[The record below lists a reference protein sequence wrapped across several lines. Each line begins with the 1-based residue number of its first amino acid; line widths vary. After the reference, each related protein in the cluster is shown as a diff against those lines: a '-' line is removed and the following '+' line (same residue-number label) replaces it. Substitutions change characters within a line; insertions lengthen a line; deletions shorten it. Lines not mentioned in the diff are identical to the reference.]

1 MREPT
6 SGGASFSFLESWSPD
21 LFSKPAMRVLPWAT
35 EVRATQIASNL
46 LGTTAIGGRTSTS
59 LVARIVNPDSSFATP
74 PSSTWLL
81 ETPLP
86 STRLVRPRVLA
97 SGTGLLNPIVALTD
111 GSLANQA
118 SIRRASDMP
127 QQPTIFSGTSMAVG
141 DDLLELPGSRL
152 GLTGR
157 CDSTCNLGTLSDN
170 GGMMP
175 TPRFGVIPFVAAAD
189 GLQPPTS
196 LVSIA
201 TSGVPS
207 FDGNAPIRLV
217 TDGNAFL
224 YTVGQKPLGVLHIE
238 RRALTNFAIAASFT
252 SNGRLTAVD
261 AIRSPI
267 GNTVLVLAT
276 VEDPGIT
283 IFGRPI
289 PYTNGAGTQGNV
301 VLLRIDV
308 SGQPLTVTTWDLPG
322 DQRAVGFVHSNNPGA
337 IAENRVIIIGNQ
349 GNDAFLWSVLHPP

>member
-6 SGGASFSFLESWSPD
+6 SGGASFLESWSPD
-21 LFSKPAMRVLPWAT
+21 LFSQPARRVLPWAT

-81 ETPLP
+81 ETPMP
-86 STRLVRPRVLA
+86 STRLVRLRVLA
-97 SGTGLLNPIVALTD
+97 NGTGLVNPIVALTD
-111 GSLANQA
+111 GTQATQAN
-118 SIRRASDMP
+118 IRRASANP
-127 QQPTIFSGTSMAVG
+127 QAPTIFASTLAVG
-141 DDLLELPGSRL
+141 DDLLELPSLRL
-152 GLTGR
+152 GFTGR
-157 CDSTCNLGTLSDN
+157 CESTCTLGGQIDN
-170 GGMMP
+170 STAIGQS
-175 TPRFGVIPFVAAAD
+175 PRFSVIPFAANGD
-189 GLQPPTS
+189 GLQSPTS
-196 LVSIA
+196 LISITNA
-201 TSGVPS
+201 GVPS
-207 FDGNAPIRLV
+207 FDASAPTRLV

-238 RRALTNFAIAASFT
+238 RRALTNFAIAASFK
-252 SNGRLTAVD
+252 SNGRLTSVD

-276 VEDPGIT
+276 VEEPGIT
-283 IFGRPI
+283 IFGQPI